1 MLMRTT
7 LRWVRPKRLQ
17 PPGFIVPC
25 QPTLASKVP
34 VGDGWIHELKHDG
47 FRILAFKVG
56 NTVRLWSRNGRDWSN
71 EFVAITEAM
80 RALRFKRVM
89 LDGEAVA
96 HCLDGLPDFH
106 RLLGDGK
113 ATACFYA
120 FDLLW
125 LEAQDVR
132 GVELIGRR
140 RMLQKA
146 LKKAGPVLR
155 LSEHRMLQKAL
166 KKAGPVLRLSEH
178 VDGTQGEAMFRQA
191 CAMGLEGIVSKRL
204 TSRYKSGRCASWLK
218 VKNPAYER
226 R

>member
-1 MLMRTT
+1 MLMGTT

-47 FRILAFKVG
+47 FRILAFKDG

-155 LSEHRMLQKAL
+155 LSEHLDA
-166 KKAGPVLRLSEH
+166 
-178 VDGTQGEAMFRQA
+178 TQGEAMFRQA
-191 CAMGLEGIVSKRL
+191 CAMGLEGIVSKPAA
-204 TSRYKSGRCASWLK
+204 SRDRSGRCDAWRK

-226 R
+226 RG